1 MLVKSASFVKS
12 SSKLAECPANSVWE
26 FAFIGR
32 SNVGKSSLI
41 NMLTSRKSLA
51 KTSNTPGKTQLINHF
66 LINENW
72 LLVDLPGYGFAKVA
86 KKVRNKFDHMIHN
99 YLAKRESLACTF
111 VLLDIRHEPQHKDLA
126 FMELLGEKQIPF
138 CMVFTKAD
146 KLSDK
151 KLSTNI
157 ENYKNKMLEN
167 WAYLPEI
174 FVTSSAKKTGR
185 AEILSY
191 IGQVIE
197 DLGNPKFTNQ

>member
-12 SSKLAECPANSVWE
+12 SSKLAECPENSLWE

-41 NMLTSRKSLA
+41 NMLTGRKSLA

-66 LINENW
+66 IINEEW
-72 LLVDLPGYGFAKVA
+72 YLVDLPGYGFAKVA

-111 VLLDIRHEPQHKDLA
+111 VLLDVRHEPQVKDLK

-138 CMVFTKAD
+138 CMVFTKSD
-146 KLSDK
+146 KLSEK
-151 KLSTNI
+151 KLSANI
-157 ENYKNKMLEN
+157 EQYKIKMLET
-167 WAYLPEI
+167 WAYLPEV
-174 FVTSSAKKTGR
+174 FVTSSSKKTGR

-191 IGQVIE
+191 ISQVID
-197 DLGNPKFTNQ
+197 DLGVPAFTNQ